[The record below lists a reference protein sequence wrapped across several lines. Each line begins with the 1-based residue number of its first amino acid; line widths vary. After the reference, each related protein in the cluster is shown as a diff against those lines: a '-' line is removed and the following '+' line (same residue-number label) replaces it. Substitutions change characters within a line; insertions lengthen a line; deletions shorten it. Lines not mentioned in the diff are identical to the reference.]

1 MPQPKLLKVKLD
13 NNLIEKTELFSGHS
27 NLVTLELRRNRL
39 ANLEGLSNMASLQE
53 LYLNE
58 NKIADLSALSALPSL
73 RKLDLNTNKIASLVS
88 KPDLP
93 SLEVLDL
100 SNNLI
105 AAGDELL
112 NLSIYTK
119 LRVLIL
125 TGCPYAEEQGD
136 KLKNEI
142 LLMLGTQLKNLKT
155 VNEEEITEEDI

>member
-1 MPQPKLLKVKLD
+1 
-13 NNLIEKTELFSGHS
+13 
-27 NLVTLELRRNRL
+27 
-39 ANLEGLSNMASLQE
+39 MASLQE

-58 NKIADLSALSALPSL
+58 NKVTDLRDLSGLPSL

-100 SNNLI
+100 SNNMI
-105 AAGDELL
+105 ANGDELL
-112 NLSIYTK
+112 NLCNYTK

-142 LLMLGTQLKNLKT
+142 LLMLGTHLKNLKT
-155 VNEEEITEEDI
+155 VNEEEVTEEDI

>member
-1 MPQPKLLKVKLD
+1 MV
-13 NNLIEKTELFSGHS
+13 
-27 NLVTLELRRNRL
+27 
-39 ANLEGLSNMASLQE
+39 SLQE

-58 NKIADLSALSALPSL
+58 NKITDLSALIDLPNL
-73 RKLDLNTNKIASLVS
+73 RKLDLNTNKIVSLASI
-88 KPDLP
+88 PDLP
-93 SLEVLDL
+93 SLEVFDL

-105 AAGDELL
+105 ASGDELL
-112 NLSIYTK
+112 HLGNYAK

-142 LLMLGTQLKNLKT
+142 LIMLGPQLKHIKT